1 MGSQSSLAGEVNK
14 GPEDRAALIHQ
25 SLELLAERAGDPAD
39 RVYGRLFEILPQ
51 VRQLFIADTQGIVR
65 HEMLARAFETVL
77 DLVDKGRVAP
87 GLLLSEYVNH
97 QQIGVPEGAFEVFFD
112 ALVQVT
118 REVLAQD
125 WSEAHEHAWASVLL
139 DIRAIVARGH
149 GGVSQAL

>member
-1 MGSQSSLAGEVNK
+1 MSPAERADLIQHSFEV
-14 GPEDRAALIHQ
+14 
-25 SLELLAERAGDPAD
+25 LAERAGDPAD
-39 RVYGRLFEILPQ
+39 QVYARLFELLPQ
-51 VRQLFIADTQGIVR
+51 TRLLFIADSQGIVR

-77 DLVDKGRVAP
+77 DLVGEGRVAR

-112 ALVQVT
+112 ALVHVT

-125 WSEAHEHAWASVLL
+125 WTKAHEVAWSSVLQ